1 MKPVLRRVP
10 SLVGRIARGR
20 PVPLGLWSLLQ
31 RAGRRTDALAPAARS
46 SNGSDLTDP
55 VLAEA
60 LRDIELGT
68 WTIGPASIEVLRRAL
83 LEIQPRVVV
92 EFGSGV
98 STVCLAHF
106 GAGLERPSH
115 VISIEQDAAEVERTR
130 ELLARLPRSSPV
142 TIIHA
147 PLEERLV
154 EGRRLSSYALPDGD
168 LERAIGDE
176 PVDLVLID
184 GPAAE
189 DGARFG
195 TLPLVLS
202 KMSPRALVM
211 LDDALRDGE
220 LSAARAWVDL
230 GFLNVDGIIP
240 VDHGLLIGRAVATR

>member
-1 MKPVLRRVP
+1 MRPILRSVP
-10 SLVGRIARGR
+10 PLVGRITRGR
-20 PVPLGLWSLLQ
+20 PVPLGLWSVLQ
-31 RAGRRTDALAPAARS
+31 LAGRRTDALAPAAHS
-46 SNGSDLTDP
+46 SSGSDLTDP
-55 VLAEA
+55 ILAEA

-106 GAGLERPSH
+106 GVSLDRPAH

-130 ELLARLPRSSPV
+130 ALLARLPSSSPV

-168 LERAIGDE
+168 LERAIDDE
-176 PVDLVLID
+176 PIDLVLID

-195 TLPLVLS
+195 TLLLVLS
-202 KMSPRALVM
+202 MVSPHALVV

-220 LSAARAWVDL
+220 LAAARAWVDL
-230 GFLNVDGIIP
+230 GFLEVEGIIAI
-240 VDHGLLIGRAVATR
+240 DHGLLIARAVATR